1 MRHAHAP
8 WSWSSC
14 SWSGRLWR
22 PSTRDARPHPAP
34 NTTESPSTMAL
45 ACAVG
50 CAGPSLSDPA
60 STDRQSVTRCRGV
73 PASPEL
79 WSTRLTLRLGAVR
92 RPTCNP
98 GHGRQFSSSFRSLE
112 LMESS
117 VRCTLIGRCSES
129 FAVKVTRPRPG
140 AAYLHHV
147 ADAVGRPASSQRPW
161 LHRINDRRA
170 AGGRR
175 RPTRPRRHMS
185 EADAPR
191 CRGPSP
197 PSARAPYLHPETR
210 RTSPTWPRNV
220 PHRANCSP

>member
-1 MRHAHAP
+1 MRTRP
-8 WSWSSC
+8 
-14 SWSGRLWR
+14 GRGVLVAGRADCGDRQLATHVLTQHRTR
-22 PSTRDARPHPAP
+22 PSRRRPWRWRVRCAPTHP
-34 NTTESPSTMAL
+34 
-45 ACAVG
+45 
-50 CAGPSLSDPA
+50 
-60 STDRQSVTRCRGV
+60 
-73 PASPEL
+73 
-79 WSTRLTLRLGAVR
+79 LRLGAVR

-147 ADAVGRPASSQRPW
+147 ADVVGRPASSQRPW

-197 PSARAPYLHPETR
+197 PSARAPYLQPETR
-210 RTSPTWPRNV
+210 RTSPT
-220 PHRANCSP
+220 